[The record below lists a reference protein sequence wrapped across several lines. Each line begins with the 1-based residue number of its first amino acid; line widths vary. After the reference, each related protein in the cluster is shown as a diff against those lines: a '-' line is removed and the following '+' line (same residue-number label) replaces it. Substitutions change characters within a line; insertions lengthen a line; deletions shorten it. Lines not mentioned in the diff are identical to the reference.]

1 MENNVAEKSK
11 GNNLVVIVLVILL
24 LAACGFICYDKLL
37 KKDDSI
43 SKDCDC
49 PTCNNNSSGSDT
61 MKNENGKIVI
71 KRNGVAKLEN
81 VPSDVVGKYQN
92 DAGDYYKLN
101 QDGTA
106 EIYASTGCSDC
117 ESDTGLISSSELSY
131 QLDYVGSGDD
141 ETVIVEFYL
150 NSENHKYVPG
160 KAIYGFKWQGAYRF
174 NVIENT
180 PTSTVGETIFDKK

>member
-1 MENNVAEKSK
+1 MENNVVEQNKNK
-11 GNNLVVIVLVILL
+11 NLIIGVMACIIVLLI
-24 LAACGFICYDKLL
+24 AALVYFIFI
-37 KKDDSI
+37 KKDDST
-43 SKDCDC
+43 SKDCVC

-61 MKNENGKIVI
+61 MKNDNGKIVI

-106 EIYASTGCSDC
+106 EIYANNGCSDC
-117 ESDTGLISSSELSY
+117 GSDTGLISSSELSY

-174 NVIENT
+174 NVIDNT